1 MFTYPLSQNLI
12 RYPRTFKHIVCHY
25 IPADLQ
31 CWYIKEFPKKKTN
44 PYLRIINIKYN
55 LKMIVMSRMPFA
67 VSVLILKTNR

>member
-1 MFTYPLSQNLI
+1 M
-12 RYPRTFKHIVCHY
+12 HIVCHY

-55 LKMIVMSRMPFA
+55 VKMIVLSRMPFA
-67 VSVLILKTNR
+67 VVKAK